1 MTGDSIKGTVT
12 ELFPVAPWLVERLQ
26 EAEENSREAVAV
38 VEAVSTHNHLKVL
51 RAFQDQGVTEYHF
64 HDSTGYGYGDLGR
77 DTLGKLYATI
87 FGGAAGLVRPQIVSG
102 THALTLALKAM
113 LRPGDTLLAACGR
126 PYDTLATVIGLGPRV
141 PGTLKEWGIR
151 YQEVQLDS
159 RGRPDLAALAA
170 AAATEKPR
178 LCLIQRSRGYALR
191 PSLGITDLEAII
203 HTVKEVCRETICL
216 VDNCYGELVEERE
229 PGEVGADLVVGS
241 LIKNPGGGVAPGGG
255 YIVGREDLVEEVAA
269 VLTAPGLGGEL
280 GAFENKR
287 LYYQGLYL
295 APLVVRE
302 ALKGVIVAAAFFQ
315 DLGFTV
321 EPLPEAPRRD
331 IVQCLI
337 LGREEAL
344 LAFCQGLQKGCP
356 VEAMTRPEPAALP
369 GYNDPVIMAGGTF
382 IQGSSI
388 ELSADGPLRP
398 PYAAFLQGGQAYPY
412 TRVALLMAAQEM
424 INRGL
429 LQARRR

>member
-1 MTGDSIKGTVT
+1 MTGDHIS
-12 ELFPVAPWLVERLQ
+12 ELFPVAPWLIERLQ
-26 EAEENSREAVAV
+26 EAEANSGQAVAV
-38 VEAVSTHNHLKVL
+38 VEAVSSHNHLKVL
-51 RAFQDQGVTEYHF
+51 RAFQDLGVTEYHF
-64 HDSTGYGYGDLGR
+64 QDSTGYGYGDLGR
-77 DTLGKLYATI
+77 DVLGKLYATI

-102 THALTLALKAM
+102 THALTLALKAI
-113 LRPGDTLLAACGR
+113 LRPGDTLLAVCGR

-141 PGTLKEWGIR
+141 PGTLKEWGIG
-151 YQEVQLDS
+151 YQEVPLDPQ
-159 RGRPDLAALAA
+159 GRPDLAALATA
-170 AAATEKPR
+170 VTAVKPR

-191 PSLGITDLEAII
+191 PSLGVADLEKTIDVI
-203 HTVKEVCRETICL
+203 KETSKETGRETICL

-255 YIVGREDLVEEVAA
+255 YIVGREDLVDEVAA
-269 VLTAPGLGGEL
+269 TLTAPGLGGEL

-295 APLVVRE
+295 APLVVQE
-302 ALKGVIVAAAFFQ
+302 ALKGAIIAASFFQ
-315 DLGFTV
+315 GLGFPV
-321 EPLPEAPRRD
+321 DPQPQEPRRD
-331 IVQCLI
+331 IVQCLV
-337 LGREEAL
+337 LGSKEAL
-344 LAFCQGLQKGCP
+344 LAFCHGLQKGCP

-369 GYNDPVIMAGGTF
+369 GYEDPVIMAGGTF

-424 INRGL
+424 VNRGL

>member
-1 MTGDSIKGTVT
+1 MR
-12 ELFPVAPWLVERLQ
+12 ELFAVAPWLVERLQ
-26 EAEENSREAVAV
+26 EAEANSKEAIAI
-38 VEAVSTHNHLKVL
+38 VEAVSAHNHLKVL
-51 RAFQDQGVTEYHF
+51 RAFQDLGVTEYHF
-64 HDSTGYGYGDLGR
+64 QDSTGYGYGDLGR
-77 DTLGKLYATI
+77 DTLGRLYAAI
-87 FGGAAGLVRPQIVSG
+87 FGGAAGLVRPQVVSG
-102 THALTLALKAM
+102 THALTLALKAI

-141 PGTLKEWGIR
+141 PGTLKEWGIGYR
-151 YQEVQLDS
+151 EVPLDPQ
-159 RGRPDLAALAA
+159 GRPDLAALAA
-170 AAATEKPR
+170 AVVTVKPR

-191 PSLGITDLEAII
+191 PSLGIADLEKII
-203 HTVKEVCRETICL
+203 DVIKKTGEETGQETICL
-216 VDNCYGELVEERE
+216 VDNCYGELVEENE
-229 PGEVGADLVVGS
+229 PGEVGADLIVGS

-255 YIVGREDLVEEVAA
+255 YVVGREDLVEEVAA

-295 APLVVRE
+295 APLVVQE
-302 ALKGVIVAAAFFQ
+302 ALKGAIIAASFFQ
-315 DLGFTV
+315 GLGFAV
-321 EPLPEAPRRD
+321 DPLPLEPRRD
-331 IVQCLI
+331 IVQCLL
-337 LGREEAL
+337 LGSKEAL

-369 GYNDPVIMAGGTF
+369 GYEDPVIMAGGTF

-398 PYAAFLQGGQAYPY
+398 PYAAFLQGGHAYPY